1 MYCCFIPTLVYF
13 KIMFSVSNFFFKLL
27 HIPFYDK
34 HYLAFMLIKLGYT
47 FVQTIAESVKM
58 LDELSCYEVKA
69 FKKNKY
75 LRADIW
81 HFYLS
86 RLLVQ

>member
-1 MYCCFIPTLVYF
+1 
-13 KIMFSVSNFFFKLL
+13 
-27 HIPFYDK
+27 
-34 HYLAFMLIKLGYT
+34 MLIKQGYT

-69 FKKNKY
+69 FKKNEY

-81 HFYLS
+81 HINIS